1 MYFRTATLYILA
13 NLLVTSC
20 LRHLSIYLV
29 LIASLPRNKR
39 IINILFMRVVRDR
52 PDIRILV
59 LEKGNDGRYYTWH
72 ISEVDLNLHAFNRKF
87 VSK

>member
-1 MYFRTATLYILA
+1 
-13 NLLVTSC
+13 
-20 LRHLSIYLV
+20 
-29 LIASLPRNKR
+29 
-39 IINILFMRVVRDR
+39 MRVVRDR